1 MRQAFSEAISMVTIL
16 RNIFISSIKWGKK
29 SQQKKTKH
37 IAVIISAV

>member
-29 SQQKKTKH
+29 SQQKKKH
-37 IAVIISAV
+37 VAVIISAV

>member
-29 SQQKKTKH
+29 KPTKKKKH
-37 IAVIISAV
+37 VAVIISAV